1 MSVDGGVKGEMAGRR
16 GKFLQ
21 GRRVGRWKRV
31 KGVEVRGGGARMC

>member
-1 MSVDGGVKGEMAGRR
+1 VSVEGGVKERDGRKK

-31 KGVEVRGGGARMC
+31 KGVEVRGGRAGMC